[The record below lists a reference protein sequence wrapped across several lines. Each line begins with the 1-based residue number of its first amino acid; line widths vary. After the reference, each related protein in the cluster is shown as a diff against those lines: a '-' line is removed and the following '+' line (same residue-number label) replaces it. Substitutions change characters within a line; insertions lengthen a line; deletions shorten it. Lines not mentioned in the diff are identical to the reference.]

1 MFRSRFLLAA
11 VVAAVASLAAPA
23 TSQAA
28 FYVTLSG
35 DGINTYVI
43 NDQNSPANTGP
54 FTDLNNASSQ
64 VNNIQVASAG
74 ASTTLYNSI
83 DFSLTTRT
91 NNPGTASLGNV
102 FASTANLVN
111 TSNAQKRITF
121 TITSSGFTSPGQAGD
136 TLYARTVLT
145 SLMGLT
151 TSNLGSG
158 ANQSQF
164 VTTITG
170 SGQVPNPVSTS
181 ADSFVQS
188 GNQMWSNQVSFTR
201 GSNYT
206 MSSTYDLYIA
216 ANATVDFQ
224 VNSVVTAA
232 PAPAGLIMLAGA
244 LPFAGLLR
252 RRLRKSEL
260 ATAA

>member
-11 VVAAVASLAAPA
+11 VVAAVASLTAPA

-35 DGINTYVI
+35 DGSNTYVI

-54 FTDLNNASSQ
+54 FNDRNNAIDE
-64 VNNIQVASAG
+64 VNNIRVASGTG
-74 ASTTLYNSI
+74 ATPTLYNSI
-83 DFSLTTRT
+83 NFSLTTLT
-91 NNPGTASLGNV
+91 DNPGTSVSGNV
-102 FASTANLVN
+102 FATTAHIVN
-111 TSNAQKRITF
+111 TSASQKRITF

-136 TLYARTVLT
+136 TLYAQTVLT
-145 SLMGLT
+145 SLTGLT

-170 SGQVPNPVSTS
+170 TGQTPNSVSTS

-188 GNQMWSNQVSFTR
+188 GTQMWSNQVSFIR
-201 GSNYT
+201 GSDYT
-206 MSSTYDLYIA
+206 ISSTYDLYIA
-216 ANATVDFQ
+216 AGATVDFQ
-224 VNSVVTAA
+224 VNSVVAA

-244 LPFAGLLR
+244 MPFAGLLR